1 VAPAGNAKTFPAVGM
16 NLTAGTRQTKNM
28 KTLKDLFLAE
38 LADMYDAEHRI
49 IKALPKL
56 AGAATCEKLKT
67 AFLAHLEETKGHVTR
82 LEKVFQSFG
91 KKAQGKK
98 CEATVGLL
106 KEGGEIAAD
115 NKGEPTINAALISA
129 GQKVEHYEIASY
141 GCLHEWAE
149 LLENEEAAKL
159 IEANLDEE
167 KDANTKLMELARA
180 GSNNE
185 ALCRC
190 DEKESNDKS
199 PTNLRRGIRP
209 VSAGR
214 KPAGFLT

>member
-1 VAPAGNAKTFPAVGM
+1 
-16 NLTAGTRQTKNM
+16 M
-28 KTLKDLFLAE
+28 KTLNDLFLAE

-56 AGAATCEKLKT
+56 AKAATCEKLKT
-67 AFLAHLEETKGHVTR
+67 AFLDHLEETKGQVIR

-106 KEGGEIAAD
+106 KEGDEITAD
-115 NKGEPTINAALISA
+115 NKGAPTINAALICA

-141 GCLHEWAE
+141 GCLHEWAK
-149 LLENEEAAKL
+149 LLANEEAAKL

-167 KDANTKLMELARA
+167 KDANKKLMELARG

-185 ALCRC
+185 ALCGC
-190 DEKESNDKS
+190 GEKGAKS
-199 PTNLRRGIRP
+199 PVKVRRGVRP
-209 VSAGR
+209 ANSGR
-214 KPAGFLT
+214 KPAGFLA